1 MASAV
6 SFLAL
11 TFLIQDVTLPNGVR
25 LISSPVA
32 IAADKSAVAADKSAV
47 AIAAD
52 KSVVVVVGEADQGA
66 YATWP
71 SPSAAPLPPAPARD
85 EWRIESG
92 APSLVVEWA
101 APPADDTLLLAA
113 LLGGNLERRD
123 GILRL
128 TIEDGWPPESRRHL
142 DGELERL
149 ASLSSK
155 ELPAVK
161 EACAGYAT
169 PKNND
174 ERARRL
180 LEVTLATGNPRLY
193 RELQERCARLTM
205 GTVSAAAKK
214 LHRQPRRIVVK
225 TPVEPRASGP

>member
-1 MASAV
+1 MASAI

-25 LISSPVA
+25 LISSPGPA
-32 IAADKSAVAADKSAV
+32 AVAV
-47 AIAAD
+47 AAD
-52 KSVVVVVGEADQGA
+52 KSVVVVVGEAEQGV
-66 YATWP
+66 YASWP
-71 SPSAAPLPPAPARD
+71 SPSPAPLQPSPARD
-85 EWRIESG
+85 EWRVESG

-101 APPADDTLLLAA
+101 APPADDALLVTALLAMS
-113 LLGGNLERRD
+113 GGAWTRRD

-128 TIEDGWPPESRRHL
+128 TVEGGWPPEGRRRL

-149 ASLSSK
+149 ASLSPK

-161 EACAGYAT
+161 EACTNHAT
-169 PKNND
+169 PRNSD

-193 RELQERCARLTM
+193 RELQERCARLTV
-205 GTVSAAAKK
+205 GAVSAAAKK

-225 TPVEPRASGP
+225 TPVEPRSSHP